1 MDKRKVIILAIVLF
15 LFIGLGTFVFAQNG
29 SDENGNGQGNN
40 TIDTPDNN
48 GGDNGQDTPSGTE
61 DDGET
66 EEGGNTGTDNTTTAG
81 GNGGENEQ
89 PGEEPNTPNEP
100 TTPENPDTPVDNT
113 KAELLAALKAIQE
126 KIDNADALDDID
138 SARVDRTDELVSAV
152 EELDDAELNDLLD
165 EINRVLD
172 DSTKPLITPE
182 DLDGSYNNASV
193 AITISDDTATNYTLT
208 LNGDPVE
215 NPDLDELIEEGT
227 YTLTVTDEAFNETT
241 VTFTIDK
248 TDPVLFVNG
257 SKVENDDVIYVN
269 KDAKMT
275 VDEDN
280 LESFTSND
288 IDISEAL
295 INNGYWTAQKDGE
308 YNIEVTDKAG
318 NKTTYKVVVDKT
330 PIAVNHLYVL
340 NNTHND
346 YNVSE
351 ENRYKVVGNGQEL
364 YFEYVLKEEFTS
376 TPKLTIGGKEYKM
389 TCDVASWDDELFKC
403 DAHVTISEDMNLVNG
418 EVIPFTITG
427 VKDIAGNETVV
438 TEKDTTVSDK
448 YGKVVYDSD
457 PAQSIWV
464 YILNDDEDHRTII
477 GDNQKLIVEINVD
490 EELLVNPVITI
501 GKYQVELTRRANDS
515 RYIYSKTITIDAD
528 KMNLVHDEDIKF
540 AISVTDVA
548 GNTTTFDNNN
558 VTYHEE
564 KGYGQVKYD
573 GEAPEYVS
581 LGMQNN
587 DHTSSHENGDITV
600 ANIGDHIRVLIRF
613 DELLAITP
621 KIRIGDSEEF
631 ELKLHTDYENFEKY
645 TYWADIE
652 LTKDMNLADGAL
664 EYVIYGYA
672 DAFGNVGKNLS
683 STDEVNPINN
693 PSLPGVTLD
702 TEVEN
707 PEWIYTLNLSDKN
720 NRKTIKDGQTLR
732 VEANFTEELVTTPVL
747 TIGDS
752 QSVAFRK
759 CEETSFGKYVCVADI
774 VIDNSIANLENNKV
788 IPIKITNI
796 EDKGGNTLEL
806 DNSYITETT
815 EYGEVT
821 YDNEAPVYTSLGLVN
836 MTHFDE
842 DSKGDNLYVANVGD
856 KLRVIIFFDELLA
869 TDPTVTIGGV
879 SEKLHHDED
888 WENYG
893 YWADIEIT
901 EEMNLE
907 DGNIDFVVSGYA
919 DAVGNVGVDLTSK
932 DIKNSP
938 HKGVRLDTIAAKKH
952 AVYLWANTESVVE
965 NIDGKD
971 YVVYYVT
978 NGDVVT
984 ATISVNEI
992 LGENPKFVIGYNG
1005 GSYEVLQDQV
1015 IFRELDDVEDFKYV
1029 YSAQITIPEDVTTE
1043 NTELTLTVYNV
1054 VDQAGNVTNNGE
1066 AIGISNVNRIFVDTV
1081 APEIEV
1087 YKNSKVDDANNV
1099 TSLDKYNYYV
1109 GIKANDEFIKS
1120 VTVNGEEYDLDKMPA
1135 FGVSNDVKDYVV
1147 VAADKAGN
1155 KTEIQFTI
1163 DTKYPIVEING
1174 TQYQKTIN
1182 NIRVDEANIKIIEDN
1197 ISSLIVTKDGQKLSD
1212 YDSTTTEFTLS
1223 EEGLYTIEVKDNN
1236 KNGNKTTVE
1245 FYVGKYDTEIVFDI
1259 PDSFTYDANSVE
1271 GEITAKL
1278 VNKITGET
1286 IKENLELTYF
1296 EGNMY
1301 GVNRLES
1308 APTDAGTYTV
1318 SAYFYEDADNKT
1330 AHATAV
1336 FEIEKALTEIKFT
1349 IPDNIFYDGEP
1360 VDDIEIS
1367 VVANGKEIANS
1378 ETSKGFWINYY
1389 NGPTANSNNLIGTEA
1404 PTNVGNYWIAVN
1416 YVDSTGNYTN
1426 AWDDAEFTIVA
1437 DTTKPDVGDLEN
1449 NAIYFGNIP
1458 YYMTDENGIDYVYYD
1473 FSHNYTSC
1481 SQLIGAYNQ
1490 GVIDRSDVGGLKA
1503 YPENGAGVYDVSWL
1517 PSDKITGVS
1526 FCAVDKAGND
1536 TFVGGITIYKNA
1548 NATTVVEA
1556 INNGGNI
1563 TIPSNVAPITIS
1575 GNSLSIPANTYIN
1588 GNNLL
1593 TIIDT
1598 LNIANDYITI
1608 SYTNITGGI
1617 NITGNYSSL
1626 ENSVIS
1632 GAIDIG

>member
-1 MDKRKVIILAIVLF
+1 MDKRKGIILAIVLF
-15 LFIGLGTFVFAQNG
+15 LIIGLGTFVFAGG
-29 SDENGNGQGNN
+29 SEDEGSGNG
-40 TIDTPDNN
+40 TITPQPN
-48 GGDNGQDTPSGTE
+48 GGDNNDPVNPDSE
-61 DDGET
+61 EET
-66 EEGGNTGTDNTTTAG
+66 GNNEEGGNQGGSQSRPAG
-81 GNGGENEQ
+81 GNDGSD
-89 PGEEPNTPNEP
+89 GEELVTDGEGEEQN
-100 TTPENPDTPVDNT
+100 PEETVDYKALLSKLEEMVNSAT
-113 KAELLAALKAIQE
+113 NKDDLAKAEEFRQ
-126 KIDNADALDDID
+126 DNNITETNIDALGNAED
-138 SARVDRTDELVSAV
+138 SKTFDEIMAILTDETAPVVTPDNLNN
-152 EELDDAELNDLLD
+152 LFTKDD
-165 EINRVLD
+165 VKV
-172 DSTKPLITPE
+172 TIT
-182 DLDGSYNNASV
+182 
-193 AITISDDTATNYTLT
+193 DDTETSYTVT
-208 LNGDPVE
+208 LNGKEVE
-215 NPDLDELIEEGT
+215 DADLSNLSAEGT
-227 YTLTVTDEAFNETT
+227 YTLTVVDAAFNETV

-248 TDPVLFVNG
+248 TAPTISGVDVEYNNKSEIVKISDTNLSSVTING
-257 SKVENDDVIYVN
+257 VEQELTGTTFEKKFPSDGTYTIVVKDKAGNENSVTFTIDKTAPTISGVDVEYNNKSEIVKISDTNLSSVTINGVEQELTGTTFEKKFPSDGTYTIVVKDKAGNENSVTFTIDKTNPLLVINGEVIEETDETLYFTEDIKV
-269 KDAKMT
+269 T
-275 VDEDN
+275 VEEAN
-280 LESFTSND
+280 LETFTSNTHD
-288 IDISEAL
+288 RTKEVLEEWNVSEG
-295 INNGYWTAQKDGE
+295 GYTFV
-308 YNIEVTDKAG
+308 ITDKAG

-330 PIAVNHLYVL
+330 PIPVNHLYVK
-340 NNTHND
+340 NNSHED

-351 ENRYKVVGNGQEL
+351 ENRYKVIGNGQEL
-364 YFEYVLKEEFTS
+364 YVEYVLKEEFTS
-376 TPKLTIGGKEYKM
+376 TPILTIGGKEYEM
-389 TCDVASWDDELFKC
+389 TCDVASWNDELYKC

-448 YGKVVYDSD
+448 YGKVVYDND

-464 YILNDDEDHRTII
+464 YILNADEDHRTII
-477 GDNQKLIVEINVD
+477 GNNQKLIVEINVN

-501 GKYQVELTRRANDS
+501 GDYQVELTRRANDS

-528 KMNLVHDEDIKF
+528 EMKLVHDENIAF
-540 AISVTDVA
+540 TISVTDVA
-548 GNTTTFDNNN
+548 GKTTTLDNKN
-558 VTYHEE
+558 VTIHEE

-600 ANIGDHIRVLIRF
+600 ANIGDHIRILIRF

-938 HKGVRLDTIAAKKH
+938 HKGVRLDTVAAKKH

-1005 GSYEVLQDQV
+1005 GSYDVPQDQV
-1015 IFRELDDVEDFKYV
+1015 IFSELDDVEDFKYV
-1029 YSAQITIPEDVTTE
+1029 YSAQITIPEDVKTE

-1066 AIGISNVNRIFVDTV
+1066 AIGISNVNRIFVDTT
-1081 APEIEV
+1081 APELTLVGKEETYDNILRIEAGTEITLEDV
-1087 YKNSKVDDANNV
+1087 LATATDASFDGEITVEPYRAEFYANTGIAEDNDYTYDFSNGFDTRKPTGSRYNIYYKV
-1099 TSLDKYNYYV
+1099 T
-1109 GIKANDEFIKS
+1109 
-1120 VTVNGEEYDLDKMPA
+1120 
-1135 FGVSNDVKDYVV
+1135 
-1147 VAADKAGN
+1147 DKAGN
-1155 KTEIQFTI
+1155 TTEDVMILAISDTTAATI
-1163 DTKYPIVEING
+1163 TPNQDDNYHVEYGSEYTSVTAKVTDN
-1174 TQYQKTIN
+1174 
-1182 NIRVDEANIKIIEDN
+1182 VDETDIIEPWEYIRFDFQFN
-1197 ISSLIVTKDGQKLSD
+1197 NLG
-1212 YDSTTTEFTLS
+1212 
-1223 EEGLYTIEVKDNN
+1223 EV
-1236 KNGNKTTVE
+1236 
-1245 FYVGKYDTEIVFDI
+1245 
-1259 PDSFTYDANSVE
+1259 
-1271 GEITAKL
+1271 
-1278 VNKITGET
+1278 
-1286 IKENLELTYF
+1286 
-1296 EGNMY
+1296 
-1301 GVNRLES
+1301 
-1308 APTDAGTYTV
+1308 
-1318 SAYFYEDADNKT
+1318 
-1330 AHATAV
+1330 
-1336 FEIEKALTEIKFT
+1336 
-1349 IPDNIFYDGEP
+1349 
-1360 VDDIEIS
+1360 
-1367 VVANGKEIANS
+1367 
-1378 ETSKGFWINYY
+1378 YY
-1389 NGPTANSNNLIGTEA
+1389 NDT
-1404 PTNVGNYWIAVN
+1404 
-1416 YVDSTGNYTN
+1416 
-1426 AWDDAEFTIVA
+1426 F
-1437 DTTKPDVGDLEN
+1437 DTTKPGRYL
-1449 NAIYFGNIP
+1449 AIW
-1458 YYMTDENGIDYVYYD
+1458 DYKD
-1473 FSHNYTSC
+1473 S
-1481 SQLIGAYNQ
+1481 
-1490 GVIDRSDVGGLKA
+1490 
-1503 YPENGAGVYDVSWL
+1503 
-1517 PSDKITGVS
+1517 
-1526 FCAVDKAGND
+1526 
-1536 TFVGGITIYKNA
+1536 
-1548 NATTVVEA
+1548 
-1556 INNGGNI
+1556 
-1563 TIPSNVAPITIS
+1563 S
-1575 GNSLSIPANTYIN
+1575 GNVS
-1588 GNNLL
+1588 
-1593 TIIDT
+1593 DT
-1598 LNIANDYITI
+1598 LKRWVIVSDTTCSSI
-1608 SYTNITGGI
+1608 S
-1617 NITGNYSSL
+1617 S
-1626 ENSVIS
+1626 
-1632 GAIDIG
+1632 

>member
-1 MDKRKVIILAIVLF
+1 MDKRKGIILAIVLF
-15 LFIGLGTFVFAQNG
+15 LIIGLGTFVFAGG
-29 SDENGNGQGNN
+29 SDEGSGDG
-40 TIDTPDNN
+40 TITPQPD
-48 GGDNGQDTPSGTE
+48 GGDDNDPTNPSDPTTE
-61 DDGET
+61 DDGNITEGEDEEDTTRPTGGNDNTDGDELVTDGEGENNPTTPTVDYKALLDELANMVESATSKEDLAEAEQFRKDNNITEENVAALDDDAASETYDEVIAILTDNASPVVTPDDLNGSFTNKDSVSVEITDTTDVSYTLTINGEEVTDADLANLT
-66 EEGGNTGTDNTTTAG
+66 EEG
-81 GNGGENEQ
+81 
-89 PGEEPNTPNEP
+89 
-100 TTPENPDTPVDNT
+100 
-113 KAELLAALKAIQE
+113 
-126 KIDNADALDDID
+126 
-138 SARVDRTDELVSAV
+138 
-152 EELDDAELNDLLD
+152 
-165 EINRVLD
+165 
-172 DSTKPLITPE
+172 
-182 DLDGSYNNASV
+182 
-193 AITISDDTATNYTLT
+193 NYK
-208 LNGDPVE
+208 
-215 NPDLDELIEEGT
+215 
-227 YTLTVTDEAFNETT
+227 LTVTDSAFNSTT
-241 VTFTIDK
+241 ITFTVDR
-248 TDPVLFVNG
+248 TNPVLLVNDEE
-257 SKVENDDVIYVN
+257 VENGETIYVN
-269 KDAKMT
+269 EDAKMT
-275 VDEDN
+275 VDETN
-280 LESFTSND
+280 LESFTSNGND
-288 IDISEAL
+288 RTESILKGS
-295 INNGYWTAQKDGE
+295 WTAQNDGP
-308 YNIEVTDKAG
+308 YNIVVTDKAG
-318 NKTTYKVVVDKT
+318 NETSYTIVRDTVK
-330 PIAVNHLYVL
+330 IEVNHLYVK
-340 NNTHND
+340 NNTHED

-351 ENRYKVVGNGQEL
+351 ENRYKVIGNGQEL
-364 YFEYVLKEEFTS
+364 YVEYVLKEEFTS
-376 TPKLTIGGKEYKM
+376 TPILTIGGKEYKM
-389 TCDVASWDDELFKC
+389 TCDVASWNDELYKC

-427 VKDIAGNETVV
+427 VKDIAGNETIV

-448 YGKVVYDSD
+448 YGKVVYDND

-464 YILNDDEDHRTII
+464 YILNADEDHRTII
-477 GDNQKLIVEINVD
+477 GNNQKLIVEINVN

-501 GKYQVELTRRANDS
+501 GDYQVELTRRANDS

-528 KMNLVHDEDIKF
+528 KMKLVHDENIAF
-540 AISVTDVA
+540 TISVTDVA
-548 GNTTTFDNNN
+548 GKTTTLDNKN
-558 VTYHEE
+558 VTIHEE

-938 HKGVRLDTIAAKKH
+938 HKGVRLDTVAAKKH

-1005 GSYEVLQDQV
+1005 GSYDVPQDQV
-1015 IFRELDDVEDFKYV
+1015 IFSELDDVEDFKYV
-1029 YSAQITIPEDVTTE
+1029 YSAQITIPEDVKTE

-1066 AIGISNVNRIFVDTV
+1066 AIGISNVNRIFVDTT
-1081 APEIEV
+1081 APELTLVGKEETYDNILRIEAGTEITLEDV
-1087 YKNSKVDDANNV
+1087 LATATDASFDGEITVEPYRAEFYANTGIAEDNDYTYDFSNGFDTRKPTGSRYNIYYKV
-1099 TSLDKYNYYV
+1099 T
-1109 GIKANDEFIKS
+1109 
-1120 VTVNGEEYDLDKMPA
+1120 
-1135 FGVSNDVKDYVV
+1135 
-1147 VAADKAGN
+1147 DKAGN
-1155 KTEIQFTI
+1155 TTEDVMILAISDTTAATI
-1163 DTKYPIVEING
+1163 TPNQDDNYHVEYGSEYTSVTAKVTDN
-1174 TQYQKTIN
+1174 
-1182 NIRVDEANIKIIEDN
+1182 VDETDIIEPWEYIRFDFQFN
-1197 ISSLIVTKDGQKLSD
+1197 NLG
-1212 YDSTTTEFTLS
+1212 
-1223 EEGLYTIEVKDNN
+1223 EV
-1236 KNGNKTTVE
+1236 
-1245 FYVGKYDTEIVFDI
+1245 
-1259 PDSFTYDANSVE
+1259 
-1271 GEITAKL
+1271 
-1278 VNKITGET
+1278 
-1286 IKENLELTYF
+1286 
-1296 EGNMY
+1296 
-1301 GVNRLES
+1301 
-1308 APTDAGTYTV
+1308 
-1318 SAYFYEDADNKT
+1318 
-1330 AHATAV
+1330 
-1336 FEIEKALTEIKFT
+1336 
-1349 IPDNIFYDGEP
+1349 
-1360 VDDIEIS
+1360 
-1367 VVANGKEIANS
+1367 
-1378 ETSKGFWINYY
+1378 YY
-1389 NGPTANSNNLIGTEA
+1389 NNT
-1404 PTNVGNYWIAVN
+1404 
-1416 YVDSTGNYTN
+1416 
-1426 AWDDAEFTIVA
+1426 F
-1437 DTTKPDVGDLEN
+1437 DTTKPGRYLAIWDYKDSSGNVSDTLKRWVIVSDTTAPALVVDTVENEVSISDNPQVHATDLQEFEVVIKLDGKEVKRDKATLN
-1449 NAIYFGNIP
+1449 SEGLYSVWFGIGHLA
-1458 YYMTDENGIDYVYYD
+1458 DGDYVVEATD
-1473 FSHNYTSC
+1473 AAGNTSKEEFT
-1481 SQLIGAYNQ
+1481 LIRLN
-1490 GVIDRSDVGGLKA
+1490 ITDSDVGSNLIDTSSNTINNFNSFAVKFNKDLIFEYGSTDKT
-1503 YPENGAGVYDVSWL
+1503 YTISFEYSTDGVTYNE
-1517 PSDKITGVS
+1517 SDYKITNWADALVKNPYSSPVERYILSPSVTIPAGSPIYWSGTKVGERWTEIYD
-1526 FCAVDKAGND
+1526 AIVATKETDDK
-1536 TFVGGITIYKNA
+1536 VYVKTIF
-1548 NATTVVEA
+1548 TVVQPSYTKSFELGEV
-1556 INNGGNI
+1556 IYSDGGNEV
-1563 TIPSNVAPITIS
+1563 SERGMAEFN
-1575 GNSLSIPANTYIN
+1575 
-1588 GNNLL
+1588 
-1593 TIIDT
+1593 
-1598 LNIANDYITI
+1598 
-1608 SYTNITGGI
+1608 
-1617 NITGNYSSL
+1617 
-1626 ENSVIS
+1626 
-1632 GAIDIG
+1632 

>member
-15 LFIGLGTFVFAQNG
+15 LFIGLGTFVFAQSG

-40 TIDTPDNN
+40 TIEAPDNN

-66 EEGGNTGTDNTTTAG
+66 EEGGNTGNQNRPAG
-81 GNGGENEQ
+81 GNVADDDEELVVGDNENENQ
-89 PGEEPNTPNEP
+89 DGQNT
-100 TTPENPDTPVDNT
+100 DNT
-113 KAELLAALKAIQE
+113 KAELLAQLQAIKE
-126 KIDNADALDDID
+126 KIEKAEDLDDID
-138 SARVDRTDELVSAV
+138 SARVDRTEELVSAV
-152 EELDDAELNDLLD
+152 EDLNDEELNELLA
-165 EINRVLD
+165 EINEVLD
-172 DSTKPLITPE
+172 DTIPPVINGLPE
-182 DLDGSYNNASV
+182 TEFTNKDVKLSIDEDV
-193 AITISDDTATNYTLT
+193 TIT
-208 LNGDPVE
+208 LNGKEVTKEDIALLGEGSYELSV
-215 NPDLDELIEEGT
+215 LDK
-227 YTLTVTDEAFNETT
+227 AFNETT
-241 VTFTIDK
+241 ATFTVDK
-248 TDPVLFVNG
+248 TYPALLVNDSEVADG
-257 SKVENDDVIYVN
+257 ETIYVN

-280 LESFTSND
+280 LESFTSNG
-288 IDISEAL
+288 IDITKAL

-318 NKTTYKVVVDKT
+318 NKTTYKVVVDQT
-330 PIAVNHLYVL
+330 PIPVNHLYVK
-340 NNTHND
+340 NNTHEE

-351 ENRYKVVGNGQEL
+351 ENRYKVIGNGQEL
-364 YFEYVLKEEFTS
+364 YVEYVLKEEFTT
-376 TPKLTIGGKEYKM
+376 TPILTIGGKEYKM
-389 TCDVASWDDELFKC
+389 SCGTASWNDELYKC
-403 DAHVTISEDMNLVNG
+403 DAHITITEDMNLTNG
-418 EVIPFTITG
+418 EEIPFTITG
-427 VKDIAGNETVV
+427 VKDEAQNETIV
-438 TEKDTTVSDK
+438 TEKDVTVTDK
-448 YGKVVYDSD
+448 YGKVVYDND

-477 GDNQKLIVEINVD
+477 GNKQKLIVEINVN

-528 KMNLVHDEDIKF
+528 EMNLVHNENIAF
-540 AISVTDVA
+540 TILVTDVA
-548 GNTTTFDNNN
+548 GKTTTLDNNN
-558 VTYHEE
+558 VTYHKEL
-564 KGYGQVKYD
+564 GYGQVKYD
-573 GEAPEYVS
+573 GEAPEYEA
-581 LGMQNN
+581 LGILNVTHLRLNN
-587 DHTSSHENGDITV
+587 KGANEALNV
-600 ANIGDHIRVLIRF
+600 ANVGDQVRVLVRF
-613 DELLAITP
+613 DEELTTLPTLV
-621 KIRIGDSEEF
+621 IGGTSAQMTLMKSSAE
-631 ELKLHTDYENFEKY
+631 Y
-645 TYWADIE
+645 TYSADIT
-652 LTKDMNLADGAL
+652 LTADMFDEDGL
-664 EYVIYGYA
+664 IDFQISGYA
-672 DAFGNVGKNLS
+672 DAVGNIGDVLNASYIKGY
-683 STDEVNPINN
+683 TDYSE
-693 PSLPGVTLD
+693 VTLD
-702 TEVEN
+702 TKVEN

-806 DNSYITETT
+806 DNSYITETKK
-815 EYGEVT
+815 YGEVT

-919 DAVGNVGVDLTSK
+919 DAVGNVGVNLTSK

-938 HKGVRLDTIAAKKH
+938 HKGVRLDTDAAKKH

-984 ATISVNEI
+984 VTISVNEI

-1005 GSYEVLQDQV
+1005 GSYDVPQDQV
-1015 IFRELDDVEDFKYV
+1015 IFSELDDVEDFKYV
-1029 YSAQITIPEDVTTE
+1029 YSAQITIPEDVKTE

-1054 VDQAGNVTNNGE
+1054 VDKAGNVTNNGE
-1066 AIGISNVNRIFVDTV
+1066 AIGISNVNRIFVDTL

-1099 TSLDKYNYYV
+1099 TNLDKYNYYV

-1135 FGVSNDVKDYVV
+1135 FGVSNDIKTYEV
-1147 VAADKAGN
+1147 VAYDKAGN
-1155 KTEIQFTI
+1155 ESTKTFTI
-1163 DTKYPIVEING
+1163 DSKKPIVVVNDTEYTG
-1174 TQYQKTIN
+1174 EESGN
-1182 NIRVDEANIKIIEDN
+1182 NFIDIGRFDSVNVNILEENIKYVNIWYNGVLQEDYLN
-1197 ISSLIVTKDGQKLSD
+1197 VD
-1212 YDSTTTEFTLS
+1212 YIQ
-1223 EEGLYTIEVKDNN
+1223 EGTYQIEVRDEFS
-1236 KNGNKTTVE
+1236 NKTKIE
-1245 FYVGKYDTEIVFDI
+1245 FYVGKYDSKIVFSGLDNIVYDGNPVDDI
-1259 PDSFTYDANSVE
+1259 TVDVVDSEGKKVE
-1271 GEITAKL
+1271 QPIL
-1278 VNKITGET
+1278 VNYYKDSYG
-1286 IKENLELTYF
+1286 
-1296 EGNMY
+1296 EGNLLT
-1301 GVNRLES
+1301 G
-1308 APTDAGTYTV
+1308 APTDAGTYV
-1318 SAYFYEDADNKT
+1318 IAAYYQKDNG
-1330 AHATAV
+1330 
-1336 FEIEKALTEIKFT
+1336 
-1349 IPDNIFYDGEP
+1349 DY
-1360 VDDIEIS
+1360 
-1367 VVANGKEIANS
+1367 EIAWAS
-1378 ETSKGFWINYY
+1378 
-1389 NGPTANSNNLIGTEA
+1389 
-1404 PTNVGNYWIAVN
+1404 
-1416 YVDSTGNYTN
+1416 
-1426 AWDDAEFTIVA
+1426 AEFTIVA

-1473 FSHNYTSC
+1473 FSHNYTDC
-1481 SQLIGAYNQ
+1481 KQLIDGYNN
-1490 GVIDRSDVGGLKA
+1490 GSAGRTEVGGLT
-1503 YPENGAGVYDVSWL
+1503 VYKGTYDTSWL
-1517 PSDKITGVS
+1517 SDKATGVS
-1526 FCAVDKAGND
+1526 FCAVDKAGNY

-1563 TIPSNVAPITIS
+1563 TIPSNVDPITIS

-1632 GAIDIG
+1632 GAIDIR